1 MTGPDSPGQ
10 VLRNRQHLPDVEM
23 EPAMGAVVAP
33 LFERFL
39 AKAEEY
45 ARLAEQV
52 HDPRTPH
59 DLYYL

>member
-1 MTGPDSPGQ
+1 MPDC
-10 VLRNRQHLPDVEM
+10 EM
-23 EPAMGAVVAP
+23 EPAMGAVVDP

-39 AKAEEY
+39 AKAEDY